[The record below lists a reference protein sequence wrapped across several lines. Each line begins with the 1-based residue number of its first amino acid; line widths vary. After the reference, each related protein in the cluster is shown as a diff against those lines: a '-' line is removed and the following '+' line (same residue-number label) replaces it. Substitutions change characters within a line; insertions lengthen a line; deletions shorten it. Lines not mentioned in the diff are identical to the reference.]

1 IGIFRRLSDKSVKM
15 FQKHGTVCP
24 LGFHTAT
31 VARQAQI
38 INAAIAFKRPQR
50 LGFCNSGRQTGQV
63 FLSDRDKMS
72 DSGKLGNRFE
82 TTLSQDAGTPKQIDG
97 YACKILMP
105 YTGLPVLGITRSKHK
120 CRQQ

>member
-1 IGIFRRLSDKSVKM
+1 MSDKSVKM
-15 FQKHGTVCP
+15 FQKCGTVCP

-50 LGFCNSGRQTGQV
+50 LYIGFRNSGRQTGQV

-82 TTLSQDAGTPKQIDG
+82 TALSQDAGIPKQIDG
-97 YACKILMP
+97 YACEILMP
-105 YTGLPVLGITRSKHK
+105 YTGLPVLGMTRSKHK